1 MSTKISENTNIQLD
15 LKTVVAI
22 IMVTASF
29 VGMYYTLQADIE
41 EAKKLPP
48 IEVTRLEYE
57 LKEEWNEKMILQ
69 LTDQVEMLQKT
80 SDILKEEIEIT
91 SAMLQDGTEADGK
104 FEELQRQLEELESR
118 KPKTTVIAII
128 MVTASFV
135 GMYYTLQADIEEAR
149 KLPPIEVT
157 RLEYELKEEWN
168 EDMIMQLKEAVEV
181 LEETQDILK
190 EEIKITSAMLQDG
203 TEADG
208 KFEEL
213 QRQLEELENKK
224 PSTRVIVKEV
234 KVDKKGRKL

>member
-57 LKEEWNEKMILQ
+57 LKEEWNE
-69 LTDQVEMLQKT
+69 
-80 SDILKEEIEIT
+80 
-91 SAMLQDGTEADGK
+91 
-104 FEELQRQLEELESR
+104 
-118 KPKTTVIAII
+118 
-128 MVTASFV
+128 
-135 GMYYTLQADIEEAR
+135 
-149 KLPPIEVT
+149 
-157 RLEYELKEEWN
+157 
-168 EDMIMQLKEAVEV
+168 DMIMQLKEAVEV

-203 TEADG
+203 TEADS
-208 KFEEL
+208 KFEDL
-213 QRQLEELENKK
+213 QKQLEELENKK

>member
-57 LKEEWNEKMILQ
+57 LKEEWNE
-69 LTDQVEMLQKT
+69 
-80 SDILKEEIEIT
+80 
-91 SAMLQDGTEADGK
+91 
-104 FEELQRQLEELESR
+104 
-118 KPKTTVIAII
+118 
-128 MVTASFV
+128 
-135 GMYYTLQADIEEAR
+135 
-149 KLPPIEVT
+149 
-157 RLEYELKEEWN
+157 
-168 EDMIMQLKEAVEV
+168 DMIMQLKEAVEV
-181 LEETQDILK
+181 IEETQDILK

>member
-57 LKEEWNEKMILQ
+57 LKEEWNEKMIIQ
-69 LTDQVEMLQKT
+69 LKDQVEMLEQT
-80 SDILKEEIEIT
+80 QDILKEEVNIT
-91 SAMLQDGTEADGK
+91 ASMIKDGTEADGK
-104 FEELQRQLEELESR
+104 LEELNRQLEEL
-118 KPKTTVIAII
+118 
-128 MVTASFV
+128 
-135 GMYYTLQADIEEAR
+135 Q
-149 KLPPIEVT
+149 
-157 RLEYELKEEWN
+157 
-168 EDMIMQLKEAVEV
+168 
-181 LEETQDILK
+181 
-190 EEIKITSAMLQDG
+190 
-203 TEADG
+203 
-208 KFEEL
+208 
-213 QRQLEELENKK
+213 NKK

>member
-1 MSTKISENTNIQLD
+1 MQPMSTKISENTNIQLD

-69 LTDQVEMLQKT
+69 LKDQVEML
-80 SDILKEEIEIT
+80 
-91 SAMLQDGTEADGK
+91 
-104 FEELQRQLEELESR
+104 
-118 KPKTTVIAII
+118 
-128 MVTASFV
+128 
-135 GMYYTLQADIEEAR
+135 
-149 KLPPIEVT
+149 
-157 RLEYELKEEWN
+157 
-168 EDMIMQLKEAVEV
+168 
-181 LEETQDILK
+181 EETSNILK

-213 QRQLEELENKK
+213 QKQLEELENRK
-224 PSTRVIVKEV
+224 PKTTVIVKEV
-234 KVDKKGRKL
+234 TVDKKGRKL